1 MSTLAKINSGP
12 TKSQVPFVSAA
23 NFMNAGCDLQSKP
36 SWQASFLTSFLVGLA
51 PCLAGFL
58 AKFWFLSTKHGFA
71 NVAGALSVNALS
83 FGQRLSFF
91 RGDLVFALVLL
102 PFCFLFARLLLPIRW
117 YWWTVGTITVLG
129 VLIQVLAFAEL
140 VVLGN
145 LAGYKLLSV
154 GLVWGASHPVAA
166 LGYLFAYS
174 PSSSSVKSVALAGGA
189 ALVILLGWRVIQT
202 RRQAVK
208 KQIYSLA
215 AVLWIVC
222 APLAIASWFPWM
234 SPTRFHSPMISLAV
248 ESLFPTESGAGKYQG
263 LSIDA
268 LRPIYQ
274 KLVNAPGPSS
284 ARPYWGAA
292 KNYDVVF
299 FVMETGPAH
308 ILMEDASLKDF
319 PNLQRLS
326 QHAWVGTQHYTT
338 SPESIRAVS
347 SILLSTYPPNHAQSF
362 EKKPGK
368 SIGLIQSLH
377 AINYRTGIYLPNIH
391 GSMFAKQEEVYY
403 ETMGPDRV
411 FASVPD
417 ASLVPEGAS
426 RGWQET
432 EDLDLATLRQ
442 MEDDF
447 RASTSAG
454 QRFFG
459 VYLPQLSHEPW
470 VDVSTRGA
478 EHSMAKRRY
487 NLMKLED
494 RHLGEL
500 IATIEKLGRLDRT
513 LIVVACDHG
522 LRNSDSDSSFR
533 EGQIDDLTF
542 HVPFFLYAP
551 GIVTKQKNLPWPTS
565 HIDIAPSILDLLGI
579 SEAREFEA
587 GTPIWNAGL
596 RDRCIY
602 FFASQYFGADG
613 YRCGGSFSM
622 WNPMLN
628 VTYSGPTLHFTASDA
643 VPLDSRAYQEIV
655 ARVQGMGALRNAWY
669 DAASG
674 GPVAIT
680 AMGPNRPNR

>member
-1 MSTLAKINSGP
+1 MSTLVKSNSGP
-12 TKSQVPFVSAA
+12 VKSQVLI
-23 NFMNAGCDLQSKP
+23 MNSDRDAQNKP
-36 SWQASFLTSFLVGLA
+36 NWQTLFLTSFLLGLA
-51 PCLAGFL
+51 PGLAGL
-58 AKFWFLSTKHGFA
+58 LPKLWFLNSKHGFA

-83 FGQRLSFF
+83 MGQRLSFF
-91 RGDLVFALVLL
+91 RGDMLFALVLL
-102 PFCFLFARLLLPIRW
+102 PFCFLAARLLLPIRW
-117 YWWTVGTITVLG
+117 YRWIVGAVTVLA

-145 LAGYKLLSV
+145 LAGYKLLGV
-154 GLVWGASHPVAA
+154 GLIWGMSHPMAA
-166 LGYLFAYS
+166 FGYLFAFN
-174 PSSSSVKSVALAGGA
+174 PSFSSVMSVALACGA
-189 ALVILLGWRVIQT
+189 AAVIVLGWRVIKP

-208 KQIYSLA
+208 RQIYSLA
-215 AVLWIVC
+215 AVVWIVC

-234 SPTRFHSPMISLAV
+234 RPTRFHSPMISLAV

-274 KLVNAPGPSS
+274 KLVNAPGLGSS
-284 ARPYWGAA
+284 RPFWGAA
-292 KNYDVVF
+292 KDYDVVF
-299 FVMETGPAH
+299 FIMETGPAH
-308 ILMEDASLKDF
+308 ILMQDASLKDF
-319 PNLQRLS
+319 PNLERLS
-326 QHAWVGTQHYTT
+326 QRAWVGTQHYTT
-338 SPESIRAVS
+338 SPESIRAIS
-347 SILLSTYPPNHAQSF
+347 SVLLSTYPPNHAQSF

-368 SIGLIQSLH
+368 SSGLIQSLH
-377 AINYRTGIYLPNIH
+377 AINYRTGIYLPNVH

-411 FASVPD
+411 FTSVPE
-417 ASLVPEGAS
+417 ASLAPEKAS
-426 RGWQET
+426 RGWRET
-432 EDLDLATLRQ
+432 EDLDLATLRA
-442 MEDDF
+442 MEDDY
-447 RASTSAG
+447 RASVSAG
-454 QRFFG
+454 RRFFG

-470 VDVSTRGA
+470 VDVSTGDGVRD
-478 EHSMAKRRY
+478 MAKRRY

-551 GIVTKQKNLPWPTS
+551 GIVTKETNLPWPTS
-565 HIDIAPSILDLLGI
+565 HIDIAPTILDLLGI
-579 SEAREFEA
+579 SENREFEA

-596 RDRCIY
+596 KDRCIY
-602 FFASQYFGADG
+602 FFASQFFGADG
-613 YRCGGSFSM
+613 YRCGSSFSM

-628 VTYSGPTLHFTASDA
+628 VTYSGPALHFTASDA
-643 VPLDSRAYQEIV
+643 VPMDSLAYQEIV

-674 GPVAIT
+674 SPVALA